1 MTNEEISLQ
10 TKLNLAKAL
19 KQKMEYLALDKI
31 KVSHLTKECDITRST
46 FYYHFTDIYDL
57 LEWTF
62 DIETVSLLKRGKDIH
77 TWDEGVVLFLE
88 YLRDN
93 EKIFISAYNS
103 MGRVLMEKFI
113 FKKARSIMAD
123 FIKSLDSNQ
132 DIKKAYLDFIIDF
145 YTSAYISLAL
155 NWFLEGM
162 KTEPREVI
170 RLIDATIKGD
180 IEEALKRA
188 KKNS

>member
-62 DIETVSLLKRGKDIH
+62 DIEAVSLLKRGKDIH

-113 FKKARSIMAD
+113 FKKARSIMTD